1 VARVGQMP
9 HPGYLLFS
17 DIRS

>member
-1 VARVGQMP
+1 MP